1 MEYLYILIAVLG
13 ISGVFLLKKVYQ
25 KKYTEGLNSLLL
37 FSFWFAFGQ
46 GLFSFCINKFQIH
59 YATITLIC
67 SLIVALTTGFNNIAG
82 VAVMKYCKISLQT
95 MFIMT
100 GGMIIPSLFGVFFLH
115 ETLSVWRVI
124 GMILLVAALIV
135 PVFEKKE
142 LKTSKKGI
150 IICLLMCI
158 FNGINNIATKYHQ
171 LDLQALNTQDFLIWK
186 NLWLILITLLLL
198 MGYWIKNSSKKRES
212 ISYER
217 SAEKTDIVR
226 KTVLLAIV
234 LILITG
240 LISGV
245 GEYFNVLAAKTA
257 DATLLY
263 PLTTGGCMVLSA
275 VFGRLF
281 FAEKITKYN
290 AVSLVIAVI
299 GTTLFVL

>member
-100 GGMIIPSLFGVFFLH
+100 GGMVIPSLYGVFFLH

-150 IICLLMCI
+150 IICLLMCG
-158 FNGINNIATKYHQ
+158 FNGVNNIATKYHQ